1 MEQGKQVED
10 DAKLSPLLNDLRTKN
25 PFKVP
30 QDYFGHTEDKIMNK
44 IRKTK
49 KGKPFSLHLLPN
61 IGLGMAAS
69 LLLSIGIYTFLSPST
84 PQKMSTSELQSALKS
99 LPKEDLDDY
108 IMTNSNSLNDDLIA
122 QTLDFNRHP
131 YQFNI
136 KNLDSTTID
145 TYINDIDEP
154 FLTEQN

>member
-1 MEQGKQVED
+1 MEQDKQID
-10 DAKLSPLLNDLRTKN
+10 DDVILSPLLNDLRTKN
-25 PFKVP
+25 PFKAP

-44 IRKTK
+44 IRETK
-49 KGKPFSLHLLPN
+49 KGKLFSPHLLPK

-69 LLLSIGIYTFLSPST
+69 LLLSLGIYTFLSPST

-99 LPKEDLDDY
+99 LPKEDLNDY

-136 KNLDSTTID
+136 KNLDSTIID

-154 FLTEQN
+154 FLTE